1 MKRRIEKRIGILLDQ
16 EEFEKAEAMADAKL
30 RFIISISGD
39 EDGAQLTKE
48 YREELIYEAALHN
61 AFQNAA
67 AEVAI
72 GMLDMKKVPG
82 QARTPSHADH
92 ILA

>member
-39 EDGAQLTKE
+39 EDGARLTKE

-61 AFQNAA
+61 AFQNAV
-67 AEVAI
+67 AEIAI
-72 GMLDMKKVPG
+72 GMLDMKKG
-82 QARTPSHADH
+82 AWTSQNTHTH
-92 ILA
+92 